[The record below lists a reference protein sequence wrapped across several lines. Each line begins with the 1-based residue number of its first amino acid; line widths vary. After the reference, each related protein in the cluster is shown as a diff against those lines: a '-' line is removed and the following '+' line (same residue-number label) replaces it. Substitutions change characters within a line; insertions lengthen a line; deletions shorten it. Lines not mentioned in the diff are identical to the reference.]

1 MISPVARSAAGKR
14 MPDTL
19 SIPASNR
26 QRLLIFNLR
35 TDVDDHI
42 LGFTTRW
49 INALAPHYTAIDV
62 LTTHAGKIAV
72 ADNVRVY
79 SAGREQGGGKI
90 QRIAAFYGTLARL
103 LIRHRYDACF
113 AHMQP
118 LFAALGAPLLA
129 LRGVPITT
137 WYTHRERTRQLEWA
151 TRFSYRVVSAVPSSF
166 PISTP
171 KLRPLGHG
179 IETDFF
185 TPSPYIAAR
194 PRIVQVARL
203 TAIKHQHI
211 LLQAAQPLDC
221 EVVLVGDLPDG
232 YGDEYKKRLHAL
244 VDELGMRARVI
255 FAGAQTPEQVRVW
268 YQSAAAAV
276 NLSPAGLFD
285 KAALESMSC
294 AVPTLV
300 SNQAFAPLL
309 GAYHEQLL
317 VSAPDDVEGVR
328 ERLRGLLAL
337 SGTQREQIGQHL
349 RGQVIAQHSL
359 QALIRKLICVM
370 HSGELPADS

>member
-1 MISPVARSAAGKR
+1 MS
-14 MPDTL
+14 DTL
-19 SIPASNR
+19 SIPAHQR

-35 TDVDDHI
+35 TDIDDHI

-49 INALAPHYTAIDV
+49 INALAPYYGAVDV

-72 ADNVRVY
+72 AENVRVY

-90 QRIAAFYGTLARL
+90 QRITAFYGTLARL
-103 LIRHRYDACF
+103 LLRYRYDACF

-151 TRFSYRVVSAVPSSF
+151 TRFSHRVVTAVPSSF

-185 TPSPYIAAR
+185 APAAQRAAR

-211 LLQAAQPLDC
+211 LLQAAQALDC
-221 EVVLVGDLPDG
+221 EVVLIGDLPDG
-232 YGDEYKKRLHAL
+232 YGGEYKQRLHAL
-244 VDELGMRARVI
+244 VDELDMRERVT
-255 FAGAQTPEQVRVW
+255 FAGAQTPEQVRDW

-276 NLSPAGLFD
+276 NLSPVGLFD

-300 SNQAFAPLL
+300 SNPAFEPLL
-309 GAYHEQLL
+309 GAYRAQLL

-337 SGTQREQIGQHL
+337 SEAQREQIGEHL

-359 QALIRKLICVM
+359 QSLIRKLICVM
-370 HSGELPADS
+370 HSGELPADH